1 MGNFF
6 SLSGNFFSLS
16 GEKKRLPAWGRK
28 TGMPCAY
35 HSISGTIPYR
45 TELSMPV
52 RTSMAILYSICILL
66 SPYYIDISITI
77 LLSLHYQIYS
87 LVSWIWIYMFIS
99 LQDILF

>member
-6 SLSGNFFSLS
+6 SLR

-28 TGMPCAY
+28 TGMSCAY

-52 RTSMAILYSICILL
+52 RTSMAILYSIYILL
-66 SPYYIDISITI
+66 SPYCHPSELGRGQW
-77 LLSLHYQIYS
+77 LLERSRGKEKRSCQFS
-87 LVSWIWIYMFIS
+87 KVAEGDMV
-99 LQDILF
+99 QA